1 MAAHAS
7 IVMFDEHGTSSRS
20 TASEREIRVTFVL
33 EDDGGGSDPTSVVR
47 PATPVTVTRNSALLE
62 DSRVK
67 LEPFEEGLV
76 GGRISEKGDRPKPYP
91 TASGDAP
98 S

>member
-7 IVMFDEHGTSSRS
+7 IVMFDEHGTSSTS
-20 TASEREIRVTFVL
+20 TASDRVIRVTFVL
-33 EDDGGGSDPTSVVR
+33 EDEGGGSDPTSVER

-76 GGRISEKGDRPKPYP
+76 GGRISEEGSEPKTYP